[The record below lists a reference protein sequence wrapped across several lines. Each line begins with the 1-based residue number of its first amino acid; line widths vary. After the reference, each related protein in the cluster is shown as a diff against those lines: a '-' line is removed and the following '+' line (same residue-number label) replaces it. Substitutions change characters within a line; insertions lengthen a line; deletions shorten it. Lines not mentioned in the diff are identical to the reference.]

1 MDRMTGY
8 EPADPGSSPG
18 ESVTKGTV
26 NMFTVGNDCARLVA
40 IKALLQRNSVVVP
53 FLMP

>member
-1 MDRMTGY
+1 MRQRFGR
-8 EPADPGSSPG
+8 AGA
-18 ESVTKGTV
+18 KL

-40 IKALLQRNSVVVP
+40 IKALLQGNLQWRL

>member
-1 MDRMTGY
+1 MHRRFGR
-8 EPADPGSSPG
+8 AG
-18 ESVTKGTV
+18 VKL

-40 IKALLQRNSVVVP
+40 IKALLQRNSVVAP